1 MGDRTSGPAGRRA
14 LRRAAGDSR
23 RAFDGIPRS
32 YVLCKRDRAIPPALQ
47 RRMLDQAGCTE
58 VVELDTDHVPHLSAT
73 DELAEV
79 LDRLATRML
88 PASAV

>member
-1 MGDRTSGPAGRRA
+1 
-14 LRRAAGDSR
+14 
-23 RAFDGIPRS
+23 
-32 YVLCKRDRAIPPALQ
+32 
-47 RRMLDQAGCTE
+47 MLEQAGCTE

-79 LDRLATRML
+79 LDRLAARML